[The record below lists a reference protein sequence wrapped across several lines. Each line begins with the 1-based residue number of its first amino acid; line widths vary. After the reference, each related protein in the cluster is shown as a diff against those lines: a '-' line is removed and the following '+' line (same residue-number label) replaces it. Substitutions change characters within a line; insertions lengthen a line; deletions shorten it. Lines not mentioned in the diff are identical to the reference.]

1 MGLAGSR
8 FAKVRTMSLRKLTT
22 SPAIPTDGNTAENV
36 EGDEALPPVDTI
48 SQANTASP
56 PSTHTEMGDPN
67 SCVIAEQRGSTI
79 EKFQGEDAT
88 HYGCKVA
95 IEKHGW
101 RVAVP
106 EALAM
111 YLVEEDPTIPCP
123 KVLDTYFIKG
133 YGQIVMAYIPG
144 RTLDQVCPDLND
156 SQKQESCE
164 EIWAIIR
171 SIRNTL
177 RPVHL
182 EGLYLCLADGSASD
196 DPLIGY
202 KARLIEDKATKP
214 PVPLRSDTEV
224 RARIHSRYITW
235 GGHTYAKVLPD
246 MLPRSTRSVFTHAD
260 IAPRNILADDSGH
273 ITGLIDWEMA
283 GWFPDYWEVANIMKP
298 TGSSIGYDW
307 QNCMMQTMPSEFRV
321 DLQGINAARIVLF

>member
-1 MGLAGSR
+1 MGLAGSK
-8 FAKVRTMSLRKLTT
+8 FAKFQTTSLRKLTT
-22 SPAIPTDGNTAENV
+22 PAVIPTGGNNAENYESS
-36 EGDEALPPVDTI
+36 EGLPTI
-48 SQANTASP
+48 DSVSKANTASP
-56 PSTHTEMGDPN
+56 PSTHTEMGDLN

-79 EKFQGEDAT
+79 EKRQGEDAS
-88 HYGCKVA
+88 HYGCKTV

-101 RVAVP
+101 RVAAP

-111 YLVEEDPTIPCP
+111 NLVQEDTNIPCP
-123 KVLDTYFIKG
+123 GVLDTYFTRD

-144 RTLDQVCPDLND
+144 RNLDEVWPDLND

-171 SIRNTL
+171 SIRNTP

-182 EGLYLCLADGSASD
+182 EGLYLCLTDGSASD

-260 IAPRNILADDSGH
+260 IAPRNILADNSGH

-283 GWFPDYWEVANIMKP
+283 GWFPDYWEIANIMKP
-298 TGSSIGYDW
+298 MGSSTGYDW
-307 QNCMMQTMPSEFRV
+307 QECMKDTMPSEFAV
-321 DLQGINAARIVLF
+321 DLQGINAARVVLF

>member
-1 MGLAGSR
+1 MGLAGSK
-8 FAKVRTMSLRKLTT
+8 FVKVRTMSLRKLTAST
-22 SPAIPTDGNTAENV
+22 AIPTDGNTGEND
-36 EGDEALPPVDTI
+36 EAGEALPTVDTI
-48 SQANTASP
+48 SKANTASP

-88 HYGCKVA
+88 HYGCEVA

-101 RVAVP
+101 RVAAP

-111 YLVEEDPTIPCP
+111 YLVEEDTTIPCP

-133 YGQIVMAYIPG
+133 HGQIVMAYIPR
-144 RTLDQVCPDLND
+144 RTLDKVWPDLND

-171 SIRNTL
+171 SVRNIP

-182 EGLYLCLADGSASD
+182 ERLYLCLADGSASD
-196 DPLIGY
+196 DPLI
-202 KARLIEDKATKP
+202 EDKATKS

-260 IAPRNILADDSGH
+260 IASRNILADDSGH

-298 TGSSIGYDW
+298 MGSSIGYDW
-307 QNCMMQTMPSEFRV
+307 QDCMKDTMPSEFAV
-321 DLQGINAARIVLF
+321 VLQGINAARIVLF